1 MSKPVD
7 KQKHKQRLEFQ
18 VLYNPEEYNMN
29 TFHAQH
35 PTIVNTRNIMTH
47 AVNTIQQALNTRNI
61 MTHATNTIQQPFPA
75 LIDSAIKFSIK
86 YSYDDAIHCLQKIF
100 WND

>member
-7 KQKHKQRLEFQ
+7 KKKHKQRLEFQ

-47 AVNTIQQALNTRNI
+47 SVNTIQQALPTLVD
-61 MTHATNTIQQPFPA
+61 P
-75 LIDSAIKFSIK
+75 AIKFSIK
-86 YSYDDAIHCLQKIF
+86 YSYDNAIHCLQKIF

>member
-7 KQKHKQRLEFQ
+7 KKKHKQRLEFQ

-47 AVNTIQQALNTRNI
+47 AVNTIQQALPT
-61 MTHATNTIQQPFPA
+61 
-75 LIDSAIKFSIK
+75 LVDSAIKFSIK
-86 YSYDDAIHCLQKIF
+86 YSYDNAIHCLQKIF

>member
-7 KQKHKQRLEFQ
+7 KKKHKQRLEFQ

-47 AVNTIQQALNTRNI
+47 AVNTIQQALPTLVD
-61 MTHATNTIQQPFPA
+61 P
-75 LIDSAIKFSIK
+75 AIKFSIK
-86 YSYDDAIHCLQKIF
+86 YSYDNAIHCLQKIF

>member
-7 KQKHKQRLEFQ
+7 KKKHKQRLECQ

-47 AVNTIQQALNTRNI
+47 AVNTIQQALPTLVD
-61 MTHATNTIQQPFPA
+61 P
-75 LIDSAIKFSIK
+75 AIKFSIK
-86 YSYDDAIHCLQKIF
+86 YSYDNAIHCLQKIF

>member
-7 KQKHKQRLEFQ
+7 KKKHKQRLEFQ

-29 TFHAQH
+29 TFHDQH

-47 AVNTIQQALNTRNI
+47 AVNTIQQALPT
-61 MTHATNTIQQPFPA
+61 
-75 LIDSAIKFSIK
+75 LVDSAIKFSIK
-86 YSYDDAIHCLQKIF
+86 YSYDNAIHCLQKIF